1 MSELQLWIGFW
12 IVVAALLAIDLFL
25 FSKEAHKVSL
35 KEALAWSAAWII
47 LALIFGGGVI
57 LFMGS
62 EQGLAYFTGYLVEKS
77 LSVDNLFVFLVI
89 FKYFGVEPKYQHRV
103 LFWGVFGAL
112 LLRTIIIITGAAL
125 VARFQWLL
133 YFFGAFLV
141 YTGVKLGFSEGEAVD
156 PADNIAVRFSRRFFP
171 VSDEFHGQEFFIKR
185 EGKRWATPMFLV
197 LITIEFSDLIF
208 AVDSI
213 PAIFGITQDVFIIL
227 TSNIFAILGLRALY
241 FVLADFMDRFH
252 YLQIGLSAV
261 LSFIGVKMLIA
272 HWIHINTGISLGVV
286 GGILILSVL
295 ASVGKEKAQKRASL

>member
-1 MSELQLWIGFW
+1 LSELQLWIGFW